1 MMKKE
6 YNRIPFLS
14 LALIIALIT
23 TGYSAKS
30 QQIKKVLY
38 PYGNNHQFFETSF
51 QNSESIFIGLSP
63 EDFAPAYDS
72 VNLFVDEQSL
82 PKFYYQDI
90 FTPVCEDN
98 SCKPVYITLMWDLLG
113 NYLDYKVDPKWPL
126 TKIDHLPFSD
136 EEYEKMHLVLADDHS
151 ILSSY
156 TKKSIAELYASSKN
170 NNIDDVDA
178 VSGATPQY
186 IKDQTIEGALYT
198 CHTIW
203 HLSRGRISKML
214 LNHTKTQLLNEAFLH
229 QLISSDNINY
239 ITFALENLRFFEA
252 SKFHDEIVQVIQNS
266 DHITASQIIRYLPNE
281 LVGDSDFNLQLWN
294 LFDRVHFLSQK
305 QILDQFTHC
314 KQLSD
319 KLLLDLI
326 SYAEEAKE
334 SQFVQILKIIL
345 NQSDIPEN
353 GDQLLVEIA
362 KNKKE
367 SLSGA
372 VVILLRHAKF
382 NPRNKD
388 LIKRI
393 LKIIT

>member
-1 MMKKE
+1 MLNSIQIFLLAIIIGNYGFAGAQGNDHNKLLLENGRKE
-6 YNRIPFLS
+6 
-14 LALIIALIT
+14 
-23 TGYSAKS
+23 
-30 QQIKKVLY
+30 
-38 PYGNNHQFFETSF
+38 
-51 QNSESIFIGLSP
+51 FIGLSP
-63 EDFAPAYDS
+63 EDFLPAYDS
-72 VNLFVDEQSL
+72 VYLFMDDQSL

-136 EEYEKMHLVLADDHS
+136 EEYEKLHSVLADDHS

-156 TKKSIAELYASSKN
+156 TKKNIAELYASSN
-170 NNIDDVDA
+170 NNIDGVDA

-186 IKDQTIEGALYT
+186 IKDQTIEGAWYT
-198 CHTIW
+198 CHTLW
-203 HLSRGRISKML
+203 SLCRGKIRE
-214 LNHTKTQLLNEAFLH
+214 QLLNYTENNLLNDDLMH
-229 QLISSDNINY
+229 QMILSDDLKLIEFSFQHLSSFGD
-239 ITFALENLRFFEA
+239 AG
-252 SKFHDEIVQVIQNS
+252 FHAEIIQVIQNS
-266 DHITASQIIRYLPNE
+266 NPITASQIIRYLPKK
-281 LVGDSDFNLQLWN
+281 LVEESDFNLQLWN
-294 LFDRVHFLSQK
+294 LFDRVHFLSQR

-353 GDQLLVEIA
+353 SDQLLVEIA

-372 VVILLRHAKF
+372 VVRLLRHAEV
-382 NPRNKD
+382 NSRNKD
-388 LIKRI
+388 LMNSI
-393 LKIIT
+393 LKILE

>member
-1 MMKKE
+1 MLDSIQIFLLAIIIGNYGFGGDQGNHHNKLLFENGRKE
-6 YNRIPFLS
+6 
-14 LALIIALIT
+14 
-23 TGYSAKS
+23 
-30 QQIKKVLY
+30 
-38 PYGNNHQFFETSF
+38 
-51 QNSESIFIGLSP
+51 FIGLSP
-63 EDFAPAYDS
+63 EDFPSAFDS
-72 VNLFVDEQSL
+72 VYLFVDDQSL

-113 NYLDYKVDPKWPL
+113 NYLDYKVDPKLPL

-136 EEYEKMHLVLADDHS
+136 EEYEKLHLVLADDHS

-156 TKKSIAELYASSKN
+156 TKKNIAELYASSKF

-198 CHTIW
+198 CHTLW
-203 HLSRGRISKML
+203 NLCRGKISEQL
-214 LNHTKTQLLNEAFLH
+214 LNHTENHLLNDDLMH
-229 QLISSDNINY
+229 QMILSGDLKLIEFSFQHLSSFGDPRY
-239 ITFALENLRFFEA
+239 HA
-252 SKFHDEIVQVIQNS
+252 EIIQVIQCS
-266 DHITASQIIRYLPNE
+266 DQITASQIVRYLPKK
-281 LVGDSDFNLQLWN
+281 LVGESEFNLQLWD
-294 LFDRVHFLSQK
+294 LFDRVQFLSQR

-314 KQLSD
+314 EKLSD

-326 SYAEEAKE
+326 SYTKEARE

-345 NQSDIPEN
+345 VQSDIPEN
-353 GDQLLVEIA
+353 SDQLLLEIT

-372 VVILLRHAKF
+372 VVIHLRHAEF

-388 LIKRI
+388 LINNI
-393 LKIIT
+393 LKILE

>member
-1 MMKKE
+1 MLQSI
-6 YNRIPFLS
+6 NTFLIAILIGFSIPER
-14 LALIIALIT
+14 
-23 TGYSAKS
+23 
-30 QQIKKVLY
+30 
-38 PYGNNHQFFETSF
+38 GNNHQYFRTPFESG
-51 QNSESIFIGLSP
+51 ESIFIGLSP
-63 EDFAPAYDS
+63 EDFPSAFDS
-72 VNLFVDEQSL
+72 VYLFIDDRSL

-113 NYLDYKVDPKWPL
+113 NYRDYRVDPKWPL

-136 EEYEKMHLVLADDHS
+136 EEYEKLHLVLADDHS

-156 TKKSIAELYASSKN
+156 TKKNIAELYASSKN

-198 CHTIW
+198 CHTLW
-203 HLSRGRISKML
+203 NLCRGKISEQL
-214 LNHTKTQLLNEAFLH
+214 LNHTENHLLNDDLIHQMILSGELKLIEFAFQHLT
-229 QLISSDNINY
+229 SFGDPG
-239 ITFALENLRFFEA
+239 
-252 SKFHDEIVQVIQNS
+252 FHAEIIEVIQNS
-266 DHITASQIIRYLPNE
+266 DQITASQIIHYLPKK
-281 LVGDSDFNLQLWN
+281 LVEESDFNLQLWDV
-294 LFDRVHFLSQK
+294 FDRVHFLSQR

-326 SYAEEAKE
+326 LHTEEAKE

-353 GDQLLVEIA
+353 GDQLLAEIT
-362 KNKKE
+362 KKRKE

-372 VVILLRHAKF
+372 VVILLRHAEF
-382 NPRNKD
+382 NRRNKD
-388 LIKRI
+388 LINRI
-393 LKIIT
+393 LKILE

>member
-1 MMKKE
+1 MIIKE
-6 YNRIPFLS
+6 IQALYLIFILVYLS
-14 LALIIALIT
+14 QHSKTQTHHFDL
-23 TGYSAKS
+23 
-30 QQIKKVLY
+30 
-38 PYGNNHQFFETSF
+38 
-51 QNSESIFIGLSP
+51 SIFENGKSVFVGASP
-63 EDFAPAYDS
+63 ENFSYGYDS
-72 VNLFVDEQSL
+72 VFLFVNDRSEA
-82 PKFYYQDI
+82 KFYYQDI
-90 FTPVCEDN
+90 FTPVCED
-98 SCKPVYITLMWDLLG
+98 STLCKPVYITLMWDLLG
-113 NYLDYKVDPKWPL
+113 NYLNFRLDEVKPL
-126 TKIDHLPFSD
+126 TKIDHIPFSD
-136 EEYEKMHLVLADDHS
+136 EEYKKLHTVLADDRS
-151 ILSSY
+151 ILGSY
-156 TKKSIAELYASSKN
+156 TKETIAKLYKVSTGNHSL
-170 NNIDDVDA
+170 DEVDA
-178 VSGATPQY
+178 VTGATPQY

-203 HLSRGRISKML
+203 QLSRGKISKML
-214 LNHTKTQLLNEAFLH
+214 LHHTKTQLLNEAFLH

-266 DHITASQIIRYLPNE
+266 DHITASQIIRYLPKK
-281 LVGDSDFNLQLWN
+281 LVEDSDFNLQLWN

-345 NQSDIPEN
+345 IQSDIPEN

-372 VVILLRHAKF
+372 VVILLRHAEF
-382 NPRNKD
+382 NSRNKD
-388 LIKRI
+388 LINRI
-393 LKIIT
+393 LKILE

>member
-1 MMKKE
+1 MIIKE
-6 YNRIPFLS
+6 IHALYLIFILVYLS
-14 LALIIALIT
+14 QHSRT
-23 TGYSAKS
+23 
-30 QQIKKVLY
+30 
-38 PYGNNHQFFETSF
+38 NHFDL
-51 QNSESIFIGLSP
+51 SIFENGKSVFVGASP
-63 EDFAPAYDS
+63 EDFSYSYDS
-72 VNLFVDEQSL
+72 VFLFVNDRSEA
-82 PKFYYQDI
+82 KFYYQDI
-90 FTPVCEDN
+90 FTPVCED
-98 SCKPVYITLMWDLLG
+98 STLCKPVYITLMWDLLG
-113 NYLDYKVDPKWPL
+113 NYLDFRLDKAEPL
-126 TKIDHLPFSD
+126 TKIDHIPFSD
-136 EEYEKMHLVLADDHS
+136 EEYEKLHAVLGDDRS
-151 ILSSY
+151 ILGSY
-156 TKKSIAELYASSKN
+156 TKKTINELYHVSTGTHSL
-170 NNIDDVDA
+170 DEVDA
-178 VSGATPQY
+178 VTGATPKY

-214 LNHTKTQLLNEAFLH
+214 LDHTKTQLLNEAFLH

-239 ITFALENLRFFEA
+239 IAFALENLQFFEA

-266 DHITASQIIRYLPNE
+266 DHITASQIVRYLPIE
-281 LVGDSDFNLQLWN
+281 LVEDSDFNLQLWN

-305 QILDQFTHC
+305 QILDQLTHC

-367 SLSGA
+367 NLSGA
-372 VVILLRHAKF
+372 AVILLRHAEV
-382 NPRNKD
+382 NSRNRD
-388 LIKRI
+388 LLNSILRI
-393 LKIIT
+393 LK

>member
-1 MMKKE
+1 
-6 YNRIPFLS
+6 
-14 LALIIALIT
+14 
-23 TGYSAKS
+23 
-30 QQIKKVLY
+30 
-38 PYGNNHQFFETSF
+38 
-51 QNSESIFIGLSP
+51 
-63 EDFAPAYDS
+63 
-72 VNLFVDEQSL
+72 
-82 PKFYYQDI
+82 
-90 FTPVCEDN
+90 
-98 SCKPVYITLMWDLLG
+98 MWDLLG
-113 NYLDYKVDPKWPL
+113 NYLDFRLDKAEPL
-126 TKIDHLPFSD
+126 TKIDHIPFSD
-136 EEYEKMHLVLADDHS
+136 EEYEKLHAVLGDDRS
-151 ILSSY
+151 ILGSY
-156 TKKSIAELYASSKN
+156 TKKTINELYHVSTGTHSL
-170 NNIDDVDA
+170 DEVDA
-178 VSGATPQY
+178 VTGATPKY

-214 LNHTKTQLLNEAFLH
+214 LDHTKTQLLNEAFLH

-239 ITFALENLRFFEA
+239 IAFALENLQFFEA

-266 DHITASQIIRYLPNE
+266 DHITASQIVRYLPIE
-281 LVGDSDFNLQLWN
+281 LVEDSDFNLQLWN

-305 QILDQFTHC
+305 QILDQLTHC

-372 VVILLRHAKF
+372 AVILLRHAEV
-382 NPRNKD
+382 NSRNKD
-388 LIKRI
+388 LLNSI
-393 LKIIT
+393 LKILK